1 MNDAEFAVS
10 VIPHTGKETTL
21 LEKKAGDIVNLEN
34 DVIGKYV
41 QKLMGT
47 VVEPVE
53 TTTGVSQAERDNK
66 LMDWLKG

>member
-1 MNDAEFAVS
+1 M
-10 VIPHTGKETTL
+10 
-21 LEKKAGDIVNLEN
+21 NLEN

-53 TTTGVSQAERDNK
+53 TTTGVDQAARDEK
-66 LMDWLKG
+66 LLNWLK